1 MLKNH
6 DVCLPSELCIS
17 WPVFKERDMNI
28 MSPNGAIFVKGRHSS
43 VGTATCYGLDFQ
55 GIGSALIQTGSGAH
69 PAFHS
74 MDTTPGRGV
83 DHLLSSSTQV
93 KERVEP

>member
-1 MLKNH
+1 
-6 DVCLPSELCIS
+6 
-17 WPVFKERDMNI
+17 MNI
-28 MSPNGAIFVKGRHSS
+28 MSPNYATLVNGRHSS
-43 VGTATCYGLDFQ
+43 VGTATCYGLDGQ
-55 GIGSALIQTGSGAH
+55 GIESAPIQTGSGAH

-83 DHLLSSSTQV
+83 DHLPSSRTQV